1 MRSSCENLW
10 SASKSVVSPAGP
22 PTANRVV
29 WGTRAS
35 LLRLSCLAAPLLQ
48 GGKIRLSQPI
58 IRRGGPDSFATTGA
72 RAFSKKEK
80 AAGMTAQS
88 IDLRQASDP
97 RIERVGDRL
106 GRSALIDQRQRDAR
120 VSGSLYAPMCGS
132 TGKIDSPWSQVF
144 SKTPALDT
152 TKVYLGSKAR

>member
-1 MRSSCENLW
+1 MVGTKISGLTGGPSYCQPGGAGHASLSSTPLVPRGA
-10 SASKSVVSPAGP
+10 SAS
-22 PTANRVV
+22 R
-29 WGTRAS
+29 
-35 LLRLSCLAAPLLQ
+35 
-48 GGKIRLSQPI
+48 GKIRLSQPI
-58 IRRGGPDSFATTGA
+58 IRRGGPDSFAATGA

-132 TGKIDSPWSQVF
+132 T
-144 SKTPALDT
+144 
-152 TKVYLGSKAR
+152 R